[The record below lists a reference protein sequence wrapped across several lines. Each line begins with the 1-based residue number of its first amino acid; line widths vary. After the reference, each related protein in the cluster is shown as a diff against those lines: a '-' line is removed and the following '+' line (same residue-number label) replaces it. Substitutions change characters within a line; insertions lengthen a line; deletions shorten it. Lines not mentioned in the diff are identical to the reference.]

1 MISLSLLPLTGM
13 SLWSYLAGRKQIQ
26 DSIRLS
32 LRKMAQDTA
41 DKIDLVLRG
50 KKEEIHSLADMYP
63 LFSRELRSGEQSAF
77 SVWLNRHCFNHEGC
91 DILLVVDAAG
101 KIVGMNTTDR
111 DMTAFPE
118 NKIAEIYGADIAA
131 WPEEREM
138 FLASIRG
145 HASHHNWYS
154 SDLARKLYGYS
165 EDDARRNIALSEP
178 IRDPSTHE
186 VIGVWI
192 SILNWSYLQ
201 NILDKVASDMS
212 DMDLRTGY
220 GFMASGDA
228 SVIIGIKAPSSG
240 EFIADSRLASLR
252 RAILRQ
258 KENCDYTLPDGGV
271 KIAGLAPISDTSFGW
286 VVGVEIDEEDVLRP
300 VKMLIYWLAGGTVLM
315 AALIVIFTWMIAG
328 RISEPL
334 KTMTNSALMIA
345 QGKFRQR
352 VPIRSSD
359 ELGILASTFNE
370 MARALSTRDTQLQE
384 LTRNLETKVKD
395 RTLEL
400 ENSHEALKQA
410 YLDLQ
415 NTQEQLVHTEKMASL
430 GQLVSGI
437 AHEIRNPLNFIYG
450 NTGFLSDYTQKLQS
464 LVENLDELPGMTD
477 EARREITRRKESIHY
492 AFIRDDLKILIDN
505 FTEGA
510 RRINAI
516 VADLRTFSR
525 MDTEATSDIDVRDL
539 IEMSLNLLSNQY
551 KNRIEIHR
559 EYGDIPKIQGYAG
572 KLNQVLMNLL
582 SNAFQAIPDKGN
594 VRIRTRA
601 ADDDVEIVIEDDGTG
616 IPRENLKRIF
626 EPFFT
631 TKPVG
636 QGTGLGL
643 SISYGIIEQHHG
655 KIHVMS
661 VPGKGTMFSVRLPIV
676 QEKA

>member
-1 MISLSLLPLTGM
+1 
-13 SLWSYLAGRKQIQ
+13 
-26 DSIRLS
+26 
-32 LRKMAQDTA
+32 
-41 DKIDLVLRG
+41 
-50 KKEEIHSLADMYP
+50 
-63 LFSRELRSGEQSAF
+63 
-77 SVWLNRHCFNHEGC
+77 
-91 DILLVVDAAG
+91 
-101 KIVGMNTTDR
+101 
-111 DMTAFPE
+111 
-118 NKIAEIYGADIAA
+118 
-131 WPEEREM
+131 
-138 FLASIRG
+138 
-145 HASHHNWYS
+145 
-154 SDLARKLYGYS
+154 
-165 EDDARRNIALSEP
+165 
-178 IRDPSTHE
+178 
-186 VIGVWI
+186 
-192 SILNWSYLQ
+192 
-201 NILDKVASDMS
+201 
-212 DMDLRTGY
+212 
-220 GFMASGDA
+220 
-228 SVIIGIKAPSSG
+228 
-240 EFIADSRLASLR
+240 
-252 RAILRQ
+252 
-258 KENCDYTLPDGGV
+258 
-271 KIAGLAPISDTSFGW
+271 
-286 VVGVEIDEEDVLRP
+286 
-300 VKMLIYWLAGGTVLM
+300 LM